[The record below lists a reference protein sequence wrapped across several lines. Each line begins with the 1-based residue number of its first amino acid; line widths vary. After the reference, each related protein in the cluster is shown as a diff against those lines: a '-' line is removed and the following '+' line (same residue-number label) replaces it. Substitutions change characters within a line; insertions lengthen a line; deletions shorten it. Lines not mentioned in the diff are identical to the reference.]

1 MNLNSKLPAIGF
13 VNDNVIRFG
22 FKFCIVLYS
31 IYFGGEQNWIEFD
44 LLSDR
49 MTEI

>member
-1 MNLNSKLPAIGF
+1 MNLNSKLPAIF
-13 VNDNVIRFG
+13 DVDDNVIRFG
-22 FKFCIVLYS
+22 FKFCIVSYWD
-31 IYFGGEQNWIEFD
+31 YPAEQNWIEFD